1 MTVAFLDSLQRY
13 DCLFLSP
20 HADDIAFSCP
30 ARLAWEARRGQRAL
44 VLALFESPDESSKG
58 AAAVERLGA
67 DFVAAGLDPARRRTS
82 AASFRDLAYDRGA
95 DDEEWVVR
103 AARLLADVEPR
114 VRARQ
119 VYVPLGVGG
128 HIDHRLAHAAALR
141 AFTSGDG
148 RNVYLYE
155 ERPEAFVP
163 GAVRVRLGLLGAR
176 LPPAAI
182 EAPDRAGLTRYL
194 WNVHVPPSLRGDL
207 HGLYDRF
214 RSSGGAAREWRM
226 ARAWNPQKA
235 FGPRLQPV
243 VHAADPESLAAAHEA
258 VQTLLPP
265 DARGRARGARRF
277 EAMRAAYA
285 RRLGAA
291 GHTERFWLL
300 LPSQHGAQEMAL
312 AAAVGQD

>member
-1 MTVAFLDSLQRY
+1 MTAAFLDSVQRY

-30 ARLAWEARRGQRAL
+30 ARLSWEARRGQRAL
-44 VLALFESPDESSKG
+44 VLALFESPGEVSRG
-58 AAAVERLGA
+58 AAAVQRLGA
-67 DFVAAGLDPARRRTS
+67 DFLAAGLDGEERSLS
-82 AASFRDLAYDRGA
+82 AAERSVPYGRGA
-95 DDEEWVVR
+95 DDEERVVR
-103 AARLLADVEPR
+103 AARLLVDVEPR

-119 VYVPLGVGG
+119 IYVPLGVGG

-141 AFTSGDG
+141 AYTSGDG

-176 LPPAAI
+176 LPPAAV

-194 WNVHVPPSLRGDL
+194 WNVHVPPSLRGAQ

-214 RSSGGAAREWRM
+214 RSSGGAAREWRL
-226 ARAWNPQKA
+226 ARVWNPQKA

-243 VHAADPESLAAAHEA
+243 VHAADSESGTAARE
-258 VQTLLPP
+258 VLQMLLPT
-265 DARGRARGARRF
+265 DA
-277 EAMRAAYA
+277 
-285 RRLGAA
+285 
-291 GHTERFWLL
+291 
-300 LPSQHGAQEMAL
+300 
-312 AAAVGQD
+312 

>member
-1 MTVAFLDSLQRY
+1 MTAAFLDRVQRY

-30 ARLAWEARRGQRAL
+30 ARLSWEARRGQRAL
-44 VLALFESPDESSKG
+44 VLALFGSTEEESKG
-58 AAAVERLGA
+58 AAAVRQLGA
-67 DFVAAGLDPARRRTS
+67 DFLAAGLDGEAADAPAATRN
-82 AASFRDLAYDRGA
+82 LAYDRRP
-95 DDEEWVVR
+95 DDEERVVK

-128 HIDHRLAHAAALR
+128 HADHGLIHAAALR

-176 LPPAAI
+176 LPPAAV
-182 EAPDRAGLTRYL
+182 EAPERAGLTRYL
-194 WNVHVPPSLRGDL
+194 WNVHVPKSLRGDAR
-207 HGLYDRF
+207 GLYDRV
-214 RSSGGAAREWRM
+214 RSSGGAVREWRLS
-226 ARAWNPQKA
+226 RAWNPQKA

-243 VHAADPESLAAAHEA
+243 VHAADAESGAAAHEA
-258 VQTLLPP
+258 LLTLLPA
-265 DARGRARGARRF
+265 DSRGRPRGVRRF

-285 RRLGAA
+285 RRLGAP
-291 GHTERFWLL
+291 GHSERFWLL
-300 LPSQHGAQEMAL
+300 LPSPHGAQEMAL
-312 AAAVGQD
+312 ATAVGQD

>member
-1 MTVAFLDSLQRY
+1 MTAAFLDRLERY

-30 ARLAWEARRGQRAL
+30 ARLSWEARRGQRAL
-44 VLALFESPDESSKG
+44 VLALFESPDELSKG
-58 AAAVERLGA
+58 AAAVRQLGA
-67 DFVAAGLDPARRRTS
+67 DFLAVGLDGESTEAS
-82 AASFRDLAYDRGA
+82 AAPRSVAYDHRP
-95 DDEEWVVR
+95 DDEERVVK

-128 HIDHRLAHAAALR
+128 HRDHRLTHAAALR
-141 AFTSGDG
+141 AFASGEG

-176 LPPAAI
+176 LPPAAV

-194 WNVHVPPSLRGDL
+194 WNVHVPPSLRGDV

-214 RSSGGAAREWRM
+214 RSSGGAAREWRLS
-226 ARAWNPQKA
+226 RAWNPQKA

-243 VHAADPESLAAAHEA
+243 VHAADDLSGAAAKEA
-258 VQTLLPP
+258 LQLLLPA
-265 DARGRARGARRF
+265 DVRGRARGLRRF
-277 EAMRAAYA
+277 EAMRSAYA
-285 RRLGAA
+285 RRLRAA
-291 GHTERFWLL
+291 DHSERFWLL
-300 LPSQHGAQEMAL
+300 LPSQHGAQESAL
-312 AAAVGQD
+312 ATAVGQD